1 VQAEMYGTYHM
12 TNPMTFYNREDR
24 WEIPRELYRTAE
36 IEMLPYYVTAQLPES
51 AKPEFLLML
60 PLSVAGKN
68 QMAGWLA
75 GLCDGDNY
83 GKMVAFR
90 FPKGTFVDGPAQ
102 VESRISSD
110 SRFSGELTLW
120 DQHGSRVIRGNL
132 LVLPLVDNELIII
145 EPVYIEAEQTK
156 IPTLARV
163 ALGQLLP
170 DDRKIEWASTL
181 PDAERLLVGAPAAVA
196 GGKTETEVERLERAR
211 ALFRE
216 MQQEYA
222 AGNFARYGELL
233 QQLGKLLLPQ

>member
-1 VQAEMYGTYHM
+1 
-12 TNPMTFYNREDR
+12 
-24 WEIPRELYRTAE
+24 
-36 IEMLPYYVTAQLPES
+36 
-51 AKPEFLLML
+51 ML

-75 GLCDGDNY
+75 GRCDGENY
-83 GKMVAFR
+83 GKLVAFR
-90 FPKGTFVDGPAQ
+90 FPKGTFIDGPAQ

-110 SRFSGELTLW
+110 SRFSGDLTLW

-132 LVLPLVDNELIII
+132 IVLPLADSQVIVV

-163 ALGQLLP
+163 VLGQLLP
-170 DDRKIEWASTL
+170 DDRKIEWASNL
-181 PDAERLLVGAPAAVA
+181 PDAERLLVGMAPATASPA
-196 GGKTETEVERLERAR
+196 HTEASNETLERAR
-211 ALFRE
+211 AVFRE
-216 MQQEYA
+216 MQKEYA